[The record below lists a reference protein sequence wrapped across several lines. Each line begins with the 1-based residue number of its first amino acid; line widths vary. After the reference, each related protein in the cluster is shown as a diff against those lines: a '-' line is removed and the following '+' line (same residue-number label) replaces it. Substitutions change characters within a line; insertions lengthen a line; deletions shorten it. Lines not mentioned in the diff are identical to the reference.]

1 MLMQKVIK
9 GISGISSDEADHI
22 LSSGIIC
29 NWWREVNLL
38 PNDQVPLRLNE
49 RNLIWHQNRYEELDP
64 LQGGLPFCRR
74 SPFISTTAGVVERD
88 IVSQTNTMTPAKDIA
103 LRFATNSWR
112 QDGFLFFCY
121 LFVLNKK
128 SIGHRAFAEEI
139 RDLNIYTGFS
149 PYQPE
154 GEITAKII
162 IPPEQIERY
171 EFYSLNSVQNDISS
185 GRLPR
190 PSNEVI
196 NTNHFLPPENY
207 HNIKEF
213 LS

>member
-1 MLMQKVIK
+1 
-9 GISGISSDEADHI
+9 
-22 LSSGIIC
+22 
-29 NWWREVNLL
+29 
-38 PNDQVPLRLNE
+38 
-49 RNLIWHQNRYEELDP
+49 
-64 LQGGLPFCRR
+64 
-74 SPFISTTAGVVERD
+74 
-88 IVSQTNTMTPAKDIA
+88 MTPAKDIA
-103 LRFATNSWR
+103 LRFATNFWK

-139 RDLNIYTGFS
+139 RELNIYTGFS

-190 PSNEVI
+190 PSKKVPNIEY
-196 NTNHFLPPENY
+196 FLPPENY